1 MTTKKTTT
9 KKNSS
14 KKEELKIE
22 QSSRYSIDNTD
33 KEIIFNYIDD
43 FSKGVKLGIADDVKE
58 EFKKEQLDFVE
69 NFVSDFK
76 STINEGDTLTE
87 ITRFNSE
94 FISGLGE
101 VMMKQESSEKD
112 EKVYDK
118 KVMDFEFVSIIGIN
132 ENEKVESNL
141 DESID
146 KSIIDW
152 SAFDK
157 IEKSTNPKKGLIGK
171 SMNPPSIEGMIGVE
185 NILNPYCLHIKNL
198 TDEKLYDV
206 DLFNYDHEKQNKVA
220 YSCTNGVPYDR
231 FLGFLS
237 ALSEA
242 KEEIRLIR
250 FTADCDYHKFKS
262 KQLKSCVHTIYS
274 EPNGS
279 MVSMPTN
286 LIVYFSAYQ
295 HQSDII
301 DVPFSG
307 ESRIKLFNQLQLR
320 LSYLM
325 PETEMYIT
333 IFPSKINE

>member
-14 KKEELKIE
+14 KKEEQKIE

-43 FSKGVKLGIADDVKE
+43 FSEGTKLGIANDVTNE
-58 EFKKEQLDFVE
+58 ESKKEQIDFVDA
-69 NFVSDFK
+69 FVLDFK
-76 STINEGDTLTE
+76 SKINEGDTLME
-87 ITRFNSE
+87 ISRFNSE
-94 FISGLGE
+94 FISGLAE
-101 VMMKQESSEKD
+101 LIMKHKSSEKD
-112 EKVYDK
+112 GKVYDK
-118 KVMDFEFVSIIGIN
+118 KAMDFEFVSITGIN
-132 ENEKVESNL
+132 ENEKVEPTST
-141 DESID
+141 ETVID
-146 KSIIDW
+146 FSG
-152 SAFDK
+152 FDT
-157 IEKSTNPKKGLIGK
+157 IEKSTNPKIGMIGK
-171 SMNPPSIEGMIGVE
+171 SINTPKIGMIGVE
-185 NILNPYCLHIKNL
+185 NNLLPYCLHIKNL
-198 TDEKLYDV
+198 TDEKLYGV

-220 YSCTNGVPYDR
+220 YSCTNGVLYDR

-250 FTADCDYHKFKS
+250 FTADCDYNKFKS

-286 LIVYFSAYQ
+286 LIVYLSAYQ
-295 HQSDII
+295 FQSDII

>member
-14 KKEELKIE
+14 KKEEQTIE
-22 QSSRYSIDNTD
+22 QSSRYSIEKTD

-43 FSKGVKLGIADDVKE
+43 FSKGIKLGIADEENE
-58 EFKKEQLDFVE
+58 EFKKEQF
-69 NFVSDFK
+69 NFVDAFVLDFK
-76 STINEGDTLTE
+76 STINEGDNTTE
-87 ITRFNSE
+87 IIRFISE
-94 FISGLGE
+94 FTSGLGE
-101 VMMKQESSEKD
+101 VIMKHKSSKKEEK
-112 EKVYDK
+112 
-118 KVMDFEFVSIIGIN
+118 MDFEFVSIKGIN
-132 ENEKVESNL
+132 ENEKVEPTSS
-141 DESID
+141 ET
-146 KSIIDW
+146 IIDW

-157 IEKSTNPKKGLIGK
+157 IEKSTNPKIGMIGK
-171 SMNPPSIEGMIGVE
+171 SINTPKIGMIGVE
-185 NILNPYCLHIKNL
+185 NNLNPYCLHIKNL

-237 ALSEA
+237 ALSEP

-250 FTADCDYHKFKS
+250 FTANCDYHKFKS

-279 MVSMPTN
+279 MLSIPTN
-286 LIVYFSAYQ
+286 LIVYLSAYQ
-295 HQSDII
+295 FQSDII

-307 ESRIKLFNQLQLR
+307 ESRIKLFNQLQLK

>member
-1 MTTKKTTT
+1 MTTKKTTN

-14 KKEELKIE
+14 KKEEPKSE

-43 FSKGVKLGIADDVKE
+43 FSEGTKLGIADDVKE
-58 EFKKEQLDFVE
+58 EFKKEQIDFVDA
-69 NFVSDFK
+69 FVLDFK
-76 STINEGDTLTE
+76 STINEGDSLTE
-87 ITRFNSE
+87 ISRFISE
-94 FISGLGE
+94 FISGFGE
-101 VMMKQESSEKD
+101 VIRKQKSSEKGG
-112 EKVYDK
+112 KVYDK
-118 KVMDFEFVSIIGIN
+118 KVMDFEFVAIKGIN
-132 ENEKVESNL
+132 EDEKVESNL
-141 DESID
+141 DQ
-146 KSIIDW
+146 SIIDW

-157 IEKSTNPKKGLIGK
+157 IEKSTNPKIGMIGK
-171 SMNPPSIEGMIGVE
+171 SINTPKIGMIGVE
-185 NILNPYCLHIKNL
+185 NNLNPYCLHIKNL

-237 ALSEA
+237 ALNEP

-250 FTADCDYHKFKS
+250 FNANCDYHKFKS

-279 MVSMPTN
+279 MVSIPTN
-286 LIVYFSAYQ
+286 LIVYLSAYQ
-295 HQSDII
+295 FQSDII

-307 ESRIKLFNQLQLR
+307 ESRIKLFNQLQLK

-333 IFPSKINE
+333 IFPSKITE

>member
-1 MTTKKTTT
+1 
-9 KKNSS
+9 
-14 KKEELKIE
+14 LG
-22 QSSRYSIDNTD
+22 
-33 KEIIFNYIDD
+33 IDD
-43 FSKGVKLGIADDVKE
+43 EKNE
-58 EFKKEQLDFVE
+58 EFKKEQLDFVDA
-69 NFVSDFK
+69 FVLDFK
-76 STINEGDTLTE
+76 STINAGDTLTE
-87 ITRFNSE
+87 ISRFSSE
-94 FISGLGE
+94 FISGLGK
-101 VMMKQESSEKD
+101 VMMKQKSSKKEEK
-112 EKVYDK
+112 
-118 KVMDFEFVSIIGIN
+118 MDFEFVSITGIN
-132 ENEKVESNL
+132 ENEKVEPTSS
-141 DESID
+141 ET
-146 KSIIDW
+146 IIDW
-152 SAFDK
+152 SAFDS
-157 IEKSTNPKKGLIGK
+157 IEKSTNPKIGMRGK
-171 SMNPPSIEGMIGVE
+171 SINTPKIGMIGVE
-185 NILNPYCLHIKNL
+185 NNLFPYCLHIKNL

-231 FLGFLS
+231 FLGFLL
-237 ALSEA
+237 ALNEP

-250 FTADCDYHKFKS
+250 FHANCDYNKFKS
-262 KQLKSCVHTIYS
+262 KQLQSCVQTIYS

-279 MVSMPTN
+279 MVSTPTN

>member
-14 KKEELKIE
+14 KKEEQTIE

-43 FSKGVKLGIADDVKE
+43 FSKGIKLGIDDEENE
-58 EFKKEQLDFVE
+58 EFKKEQLDFVDA
-69 NFVSDFK
+69 FVLDFK
-76 STINEGDTLTE
+76 SKINEGDTLTE
-87 ITRFNSE
+87 ISRFISE
-94 FISGLGE
+94 FTSGLGE
-101 VMMKQESSEKD
+101 VMMKYKSS
-112 EKVYDK
+112 K
-118 KVMDFEFVSIIGIN
+118 KEGKMDFEFVAIKGIN
-132 ENEKVESNL
+132 ENEKVEPTSS
-141 DESID
+141 ET
-146 KSIIDW
+146 IIDW
-152 SAFDK
+152 SEFDA
-157 IEKSTNPKKGLIGK
+157 IEKLNPKKGLIGK
-171 SMNPPSIEGMIGVE
+171 SINTPSIEGMIGVE
-185 NILNPYCLHIKNL
+185 NTLNPYCLHIKNL

-237 ALSEA
+237 ALSEP

-279 MVSMPTN
+279 MVSIPTN
-286 LIVYFSAYQ
+286 LIVYLSAYQ
-295 HQSDII
+295 FQSDII
-301 DVPFSG
+301 EVPFSG
-307 ESRIKLFNQLQLR
+307 ESRIKLFNQLQLK